1 MSSEEHP
8 NAQIARRSLE
18 AFQHGDLDTG
28 FADLTDDVAWH
39 VPGTNRFS
47 GRFDGKPA
55 VAARSRRMAEA
66 GVTTRLEIHDVV
78 ANDEHVVAL
87 VHVHVEISG
96 GRRYDQPQV
105 NVMHLRDGKIAE
117 FWIMNQ
123 DQAVLDELIG

>member
-1 MSSEEHP
+1 MTTDEHP
-8 NAQIARRSLE
+8 NAQLARRSLD
-18 AFQHGDLDTG
+18 AFARGDLDRA
-28 FADLTDDVAWH
+28 FAGVTDDIAWH
-39 VPGTNRFS
+39 APGTNRFS
-47 GRFDGKPA
+47 GRFDGKQT
-55 VAARSRRMAEA
+55 VTDRFRRMIEA
-66 GVTTRLEIHDVV
+66 GVKTTLEVHDVV

-87 VHVHVEISG
+87 VHVHVETAD

>member
-1 MSSEEHP
+1 MDDHP
-8 NAQIARRSLE
+8 NAQAVRRTLE
-18 AFQHGDLDTG
+18 AVQHGDLDAA
-28 FADLTDDVAWH
+28 FANMSDDIAWH

-47 GRFDGKPA
+47 GRFDGVQA
-55 VAARSRRMAEA
+55 VAARFRRMAEA

-78 ANDEHVVAL
+78 ANGEHVVAL
-87 VHVHVEISG
+87 LHVHVETPG

>member
-1 MSSEEHP
+1 VTTHAHP
-8 NAQIARRSLE
+8 NAQLVRRSLD
-18 AFQHGDLDTG
+18 ALSRGDLDG
-28 FADLTDDVAWH
+28 AFAEVTDEITWH
-39 VPGTNRFS
+39 APGTNRFS
-47 GRFDGKPA
+47 GRFDGKQA
-55 VAARSRRMAEA
+55 ITDRFRRMADA
-66 GVTTRLEIHDVV
+66 GVTTQLEIHDVV

-87 VHVHVEISG
+87 VHVHVETAD